1 MITLH
6 RRGTVG
12 RVGVALAFRDLP
24 VFIRMRV
31 YAPITALLALALL
44 FPASALL
51 AAPARKG
58 RRSSAHRTTHTSA
71 ANAKTRSRTTRKTA
85 SAHHTESSA
94 TRTEQVSASSRR
106 RHGSHTV
113 RTVASSGR
121 RKATSADF
129 VKAAE
134 SSPRTAARRHSIA
147 AVEEKTSKEASVV
160 SVTRTETPRKPEAE
174 SIREEAA
181 APIILPTIYNKHGR
195 LIVPPPLKGS
205 HEILV
210 RQNVVADQDGL
221 DRIQDDN
228 DLVRM
233 RDQRLLVALPVN
245 RELGVDERLPLDR
258 RYTRPWTAQFL
269 TTLSRAHYARF
280 HSAIQVNSAVRTVEF
295 QQHLIRINGNA
306 APAEGETASPHLTGQ
321 AVDIAKHGLS
331 RTEIAWLRGYL
342 LPLIQQGRIDVEE
355 EFQQACFH
363 ISVYKKYAPTGKA
376 PRREIAG
383 HHGSG
388 SSTLAAVVQ

>member
-1 MITLH
+1 
-6 RRGTVG
+6 
-12 RVGVALAFRDLP
+12 
-24 VFIRMRV
+24 MRFH
-31 YAPITALLALALL
+31 APITALLALALL
-44 FPASALL
+44 FPASALF
-51 AAPARKG
+51 AAPARKA

-71 ANAKTRSRTTRKTA
+71 ASAKSRSSKTSKTSKTV
-85 SAHHTESSA
+85 SAHHRRSSA
-94 TRTEQVSASSRR
+94 TATERVATSSHRR
-106 RHGSHTV
+106 RGSRT
-113 RTVASSGR
+113 RTVASSAR

-129 VKAAE
+129 LKAAE
-134 SSPRTAARRHSIA
+134 ASPKSAGRTHTVA
-147 AVEEKTSKEASVV
+147 AVDAKASNETSVV

-181 APIILPTIYNKHGR
+181 EPIILPTIYNKHGR

-228 DLVRM
+228 DLARM
-233 RDQRLLVALPVN
+233 REQRLLVALPVN
-245 RELGVDERLPLDR
+245 RELAVDDRLPLDR
-258 RYTRPWTAQFL
+258 RYTRPWTARFL
-269 TTLSRAHYARF
+269 TTLAQAHYRRF

-363 ISVYKKYAPTGKA
+363 ISVYKKYAPAGKA

-388 SSTLAAVVQ
+388 SSALAAAVQ

>member
-1 MITLH
+1 
-6 RRGTVG
+6 
-12 RVGVALAFRDLP
+12 
-24 VFIRMRV
+24 MRL
-31 YAPITALLALALL
+31 YAPISALLALALL

-51 AAPARKG
+51 AAPARKA
-58 RRSSAHRTTHTSA
+58 RRSAAHRTTHSSSASAKARSSKKTTSA
-71 ANAKTRSRTTRKTA
+71 HR
-85 SAHHTESSA
+85 SSA
-94 TRTEQVSASSRR
+94 AVTGTERVSTASRR
-106 RHGSHTV
+106 RHTTRSS
-113 RTVASSGR
+113 RTVASASTPDR

-134 SSPRTAARRHSIA
+134 ASPKTVASRRHRVSA
-147 AVEEKTSKEASVV
+147 ATEKAAKEDSVV
-160 SVTRTETPRKPEAE
+160 SVTRSQTPRKSEAD

-181 APIILPTIYNKHGR
+181 EPIILPTIYNKHGR
-195 LIVPPPLKGS
+195 LVVPPPLKGS

-210 RQNVVADQDGL
+210 RQNVLADQDGL

-228 DLVRM
+228 DLLRM
-233 RDQRLLVALPVN
+233 REQHLLVALPVN
-245 RELGVDERLPLDR
+245 RELAVDERLPLDR
-258 RYTRPWTAQFL
+258 RYARPWTAQFL
-269 TTLSRAHYARF
+269 TTLARAHYARF

-295 QQHLIRINGNA
+295 QQHLIRVNGNA

-363 ISVYKKYAPTGKA
+363 ISVYKKYAPAGKA

-388 SSTLAAVVQ
+388 SSALAAAVQ

>member
-1 MITLH
+1 
-6 RRGTVG
+6 
-12 RVGVALAFRDLP
+12 
-24 VFIRMRV
+24 MRL

-51 AAPARKG
+51 AAPARKA
-58 RRSSAHRTTHTSA
+58 RRSSAHRSTQTPT
-71 ANAKTRSRTTRKTA
+71 ANAKARSSRKVGKTA
-85 SAHHTESSA
+85 SAHHAKSKA
-94 TRTEQVSASSRR
+94 TRTERVSTSASRR
-106 RHGSHTV
+106 KHTS
-113 RTVASSGR
+113 RTVASTR

-129 VKAAE
+129 MKAAE
-134 SSPRTAARRHSIA
+134 ASPRTAAARRQRISA
-147 AVEEKTSKEASVV
+147 ADERASEESSVV
-160 SVTRTETPRKPEAE
+160 GVTRSQSPRKSEAD

-181 APIILPTIYNKHGR
+181 EPIILPTIYNKHGR

-210 RQNVVADQDGL
+210 RQNVVADRDGL
-221 DRIQDDN
+221 DRVQDDN

-233 RDQRLLVALPVN
+233 REQHLLVALPVS
-245 RELGVDERLPLDR
+245 RGLTVDDRLPSNR
-258 RYTRPWTAQFL
+258 RYARPWTVQFL
-269 TTLSRAHYARF
+269 TTLARVHYARF
-280 HSAIQVNSAVRTVEF
+280 HSPIQVNSAVRTMEF
-295 QQHLIRINGNA
+295 QQHLIRVNGNA

-321 AVDIAKHGLS
+321 AIDIAKHGLS

-363 ISVYKKYAPTGKA
+363 ISVYKKYAPEGRS

-383 HHGSG
+383 HRSSG
-388 SSTLAAVVQ
+388 SSALAAAVQ

>member
-1 MITLH
+1 
-6 RRGTVG
+6 
-12 RVGVALAFRDLP
+12 
-24 VFIRMRV
+24 MRFS
-31 YAPITALLALALL
+31 APITALLALALL
-44 FPASALL
+44 FPAYALL
-51 AAPARKG
+51 AAPARKA

-71 ANAKTRSRTTRKTA
+71 ANAKARSIKKTSKTA
-85 SAHHTESSA
+85 SVHHKKSSTMKA
-94 TRTEQVSASSRR
+94 ERVTASSSRR
-106 RHGSHTV
+106 RHRSQSS
-113 RTVASSGR
+113 RTIASTR

-129 VKAAE
+129 IKAAE
-134 SSPRTAARRHSIA
+134 SSPRTAAARGHKVPVA
-147 AVEEKTSKEASVV
+147 DENVSKETSAV
-160 SVTRTETPRKPEAE
+160 SVTRSQTPRKPEAE

-181 APIILPTIYNKHGR
+181 APIILPTIYNRHGR

-228 DLVRM
+228 DLIRM
-233 RDQRLLVALPVN
+233 REQHLLVPLPVS
-245 RELGVDERLPLDR
+245 RGLVVDDRLPSDR
-258 RYTRPWTAQFL
+258 RYTRPWTAMFL
-269 TTLSRAHYARF
+269 TTLARVHYARF
-280 HSAIQVNSAVRTVEF
+280 HSPIQVNSAVRTVEF
-295 QQHLIRINGNA
+295 QQHLIRVNGNA

-363 ISVYKKYAPTGKA
+363 ISVYKKYAPAGKA

-388 SSTLAAVVQ
+388 SSALAAAVQ

>member
-1 MITLH
+1 
-6 RRGTVG
+6 
-12 RVGVALAFRDLP
+12 
-24 VFIRMRV
+24 MRV

-44 FPASALL
+44 FPATALL
-51 AAPARKG
+51 AAPARKA
-58 RRSSAHRTTHTSA
+58 RRSSAHRPTHTHAASA
-71 ANAKTRSRTTRKTA
+71 KARTSKTKRETA
-85 SAHHTESSA
+85 SAVSERSHAQHAERVA
-94 TRTEQVSASSRR
+94 TTSRR
-106 RHGSHTV
+106 RHRSHESNEI
-113 RTVASSGR
+113 ASTTR

-134 SSPRTAARRHSIA
+134 TSPKTLARRHRIPVADEKA
-147 AVEEKTSKEASVV
+147 ASKEASVV

-181 APIILPTIYNKHGR
+181 EPIILPTIYNKRGR

-233 RDQRLLVALPVN
+233 REQHLLVALPVN

-258 RYTRPWTAQFL
+258 RYARPWTAQFL
-269 TTLSRAHYARF
+269 TTLARAHYARF

-295 QQHLIRINGNA
+295 QQHLIRVNGNA

-331 RTEIAWLRGYL
+331 RTEIAWMRGYF

-383 HHGSG
+383 HHGNG
-388 SSTLAAVVQ
+388 SSALASAIQ

>member
-1 MITLH
+1 M
-6 RRGTVG
+6 
-12 RVGVALAFRDLP
+12 A
-24 VFIRMRV
+24 
-31 YAPITALLALALL
+31 
-44 FPASALL
+44 
-51 AAPARKG
+51 
-58 RRSSAHRTTHTSA
+58 SSA
-71 ANAKTRSRTTRKTA
+71 
-85 SAHHTESSA
+85 
-94 TRTEQVSASSRR
+94 
-106 RHGSHTV
+106 
-113 RTVASSGR
+113 R

-129 VKAAE
+129 LKAAE
-134 SSPRTAARRHSIA
+134 ASPKSARHTHTVA
-147 AVEEKTSKEASVV
+147 AVDAKASKETSVV

-181 APIILPTIYNKHGR
+181 EPIILPTIYNKHGR

-228 DLVRM
+228 DLARM
-233 RDQRLLVALPVN
+233 REQRLLVALPVN
-245 RELGVDERLPLDR
+245 RELAVDDRLPLDR
-258 RYTRPWTAQFL
+258 RYTRPWTARFL
-269 TTLSRAHYARF
+269 TTLAQAHYRRF
-280 HSAIQVNSAVRTVEF
+280 HNAIQVNSAVRTVEF

-363 ISVYKKYAPTGKA
+363 ISVYKKYAPAGKA

-388 SSTLAAVVQ
+388 SSALAAAVQ

>member
-1 MITLH
+1 
-6 RRGTVG
+6 
-12 RVGVALAFRDLP
+12 VA
-24 VFIRMRV
+24 
-31 YAPITALLALALL
+31 
-44 FPASALL
+44 
-51 AAPARKG
+51 
-58 RRSSAHRTTHTSA
+58 
-71 ANAKTRSRTTRKTA
+71 
-85 SAHHTESSA
+85 
-94 TRTEQVSASSRR
+94 SRR
-106 RHGSHTV
+106 RK
-113 RTVASSGR
+113 TVAADKRAS
-121 RKATSADF
+121 KA
-129 VKAAE
+129 
-134 SSPRTAARRHSIA
+134 
-147 AVEEKTSKEASVV
+147 ASVV
-160 SVTRTETPRKPEAE
+160 SVTRTETPRKPEAD
-174 SIREEAA
+174 SIREQAA
-181 APIILPTIYNKHGR
+181 EPIILPTIYNKHGR

-233 RDQRLLVALPVN
+233 REQRLLVALPVN
-245 RELGVDERLPLDR
+245 RELAVDDRLPLER

-269 TTLSRAHYARF
+269 TTLARAHYARF

-295 QQHLIRINGNA
+295 QQHLIRVNGNA

-363 ISVYKKYAPTGKA
+363 ISVYKKYAPAGKA

-388 SSTLAAVVQ
+388 SSALAAAVQ